1 MHKYR
6 SGMGWRWN
14 CWPRIAVVGW
24 GLLVT
29 LVAGSLNGADSPHP
43 AARAA
48 PGFYYNHDT
57 IPAGPWS
64 IHIVK
69 VDRVNHDFEIQTT
82 LARGASFGSSALSDQ
97 IRLLPREVGRPV
109 AGINGDYFRREDPY
123 LGDPQGLQIMRGEL
137 VSGPCDWT
145 CFWIDPQ
152 GTPHMD
158 KVVPDFQ
165 VTWPNGEKTPFGLN
179 EPRSRNEAVL
189 YTRAVGRSTQTTGGR
204 EYILERNGTNAWLPL
219 HAGET
224 YSARVREIRSTG
236 DSPLAPD
243 GLVLSAGR
251 QLAPLL
257 PKIEAGAVLQLS
269 TATTP
274 DLKGVRTA
282 LGGGPQIVHEG
293 KHIAARFSP
302 VRHPRV
308 AFGWNKDSW
317 FLVEVDGRQR
327 NLSVGMTMREWAD
340 YLVKLGCEE
349 AMNLDG
355 GGSSTLWAYG
365 QIMNSPSEGDERGMG
380 NALVVVQKTGNK
392 P

>member
-6 SGMGWRWN
+6 SGLSWRRS
-14 CWPRIAVVGW
+14 CWPRITVVGW
-24 GLLVT
+24 GLVVA

-43 AARAA
+43 AARTA
-48 PGFYYNHDT
+48 PGFFYNHET

-64 IHIVK
+64 VHIVK
-69 VDRVNHDFEIQTT
+69 VDRANHDFEIQTT
-82 LARGASFGSSALSDQ
+82 LARGTSFGLSTLSDQ
-97 IRLLPREVGRPV
+97 IRLLPREAGRAV
-109 AGINGDYFRREDPY
+109 AGINGDYYRREDPY
-123 LGDPQGLQIMRGEL
+123 LGDPQGLQILRGEL
-137 VSGPCDWT
+137 ISGPCDWT

-219 HAGET
+219 RPGET
-224 YSARVREIRSTG
+224 YSARVREIRNTG
-236 DSPLAPD
+236 DSPVTRD
-243 GLVLSAGR
+243 GLILSAGR

-257 PKIEAGAVLQLS
+257 PTIEPGAVLQLS

-282 LGGGPQIVHEG
+282 LGGGPEIVHEG
-293 KHIAARFSP
+293 KRIPARFSP

-340 YLVKLGCEE
+340 YLVKLGCGE

-365 QIMNSPSEGDERGMG
+365 QIMNSPSEGEERGMG
-380 NALVVVQKTGNK
+380 NALIVVQKDRK
-392 P
+392 